1 MVTTS
6 TSSTSSKDGGIRGIA
21 AVGLAAT
28 VVVLLFVWI
37 VGASMSAPKA
47 HGLTFG
53 LVGPP
58 AAVATVEGAIAH
70 ADPGG
75 FTTSSYPDE
84 AAARRAL
91 ERQDIHGA
99 LVLGR
104 GNDLLLVTGASGDAT
119 KQADTTVGDK
129 IAATSK
135 AQLTITDIAPLPNG
149 DQHGLLAFTV
159 MVAATLA
166 GLVFQLLLSLR
177 YPRLG
182 RTRWLLSA
190 IVFSAVAGLGAA
202 SVADL
207 GIGAFGGELWPVAGV
222 AALLTLVSVVHA
234 AAGAAGDR
242 DLGRTGPP
250 GVPPRLLPGAVPLHA
265 GLGRGPGGP
274 QDRLPPGGPGR
285 HGTAGPDPLGGRR
298 GCGHAGRVDP
308 ARQARRGTCDRSR
321 RRARGRGGGS
331 RVGLGP
337 GPPSG
342 CGWLFAQLPQER
354 EAVPGGKRA
363 RTTTRDPHPRA
374 KARPGLPD
382 RHEQGRQPP

>member
-6 TSSTSSKDGGIRGIA
+6 TSGTSNKDGGVRGIA

-47 HGLTFG
+47 HDLTFG

-58 AAVATVEGAIAH
+58 AAVTAVEGAIAH

-84 AAARRAL
+84 AAARQAL
-91 ERQDIHGA
+91 ARQDIHGA

-119 KQADTTVGDK
+119 KQAATAVADK

-159 MVAATLA
+159 MVGTTLA

-177 YPRLG
+177 YPRIG

-190 IVFSAVAGLGAA
+190 VCFSAVAGLGAA
-202 SVADL
+202 TVSDL
-207 GIGAFGGELWPVAGV
+207 GIGAFGGQLWPVAGV
-222 AALLTLVSVVHA
+222 AALLTLVSVTVVAALQRLLGPVGLPLSTLLLVQLGIATSGGPVPREFLPGFYRALSPFMPGSAEVLAVRRIAYLPEAPVGTELLVLVVWAVA
-234 AAGAAGDR
+234 AAAVT
-242 DLGRTGPP
+242 LGVWTLRAK
-250 GVPPRLLPGAVPLHA
+250 LAE
-265 GLGRGPGGP
+265 
-274 QDRLPPGGPGR
+274 
-285 HGTAGPDPLGGRR
+285 
-298 GCGHAGRVDP
+298 GRVTALADGP
-308 ARQARRGTCDRSR
+308 AESGRPAAADLQKAAQVQADAG
-321 RRARGRGGGS
+321 
-331 RVGLGP
+331 
-337 GPPSG
+337 
-342 CGWLFAQLPQER
+342 
-354 EAVPGGKRA
+354 EAVTA
-363 RTTTRDPHPRA
+363 
-374 KARPGLPD
+374 
-382 RHEQGRQPP
+382 